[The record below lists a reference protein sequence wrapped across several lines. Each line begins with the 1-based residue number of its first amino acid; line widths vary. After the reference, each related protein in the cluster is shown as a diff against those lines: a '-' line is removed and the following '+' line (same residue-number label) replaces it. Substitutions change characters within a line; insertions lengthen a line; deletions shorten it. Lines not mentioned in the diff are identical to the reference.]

1 MSQRKIPQ
9 TIEVMRLNEEFRLGK
24 LCVYIVVTKD
34 SVSNELSIDLIHR
47 LRFGDEILPIPAWL
61 SHSEAEDWLG
71 QRDNLDGVII
81 EINHNG
87 LQKMID
93 DGKYSQFYKLT
104 TKYFG
109 VSVASYFLDIQL
121 RRLCGHS
128 EVSGR
133 GGINL

>member
-1 MSQRKIPQ
+1 MNQKEISRNMNVKK
-9 TIEVMRLNEEFRLGK
+9 LNEEFRLGK

-61 SHSEAEDWLG
+61 SQSEAEDWLG
-71 QRDNLDGVII
+71 EGDNLDGVII

-93 DGKYSQFYKLT
+93 DGRYSQFYKLAAE
-104 TKYFG
+104 YSDRA
-109 VSVASYFLDIQL
+109 SVESYFLDIQL
-121 RRLCGHS
+121 
-128 EVSGR
+128 
-133 GGINL
+133 